1 MDLVQTVA
9 LSAGLAWASGL
20 RLYLVIFL
28 AGMLARFGYL
38 HLPETLLV
46 LQHPAVI
53 AAAGLMALAEAVAD
67 KVPAFDSLWDSVQ
80 TFIRIPAGALLA
92 ALALGNADPAWV
104 AAAGLIGGTIT
115 AGTHFAKAGSRLA
128 INASPEPFSN
138 WLASLGEEGL
148 VLGGVWTL
156 LAAPG
161 LFLGLLALFL
171 LLAFWLLYRLGRGLG
186 RLFRS
191 RNLETSR

>member
-53 AAAGLMALAEAVAD
+53 AAAGLMALAEAVAEVWTSLD
-67 KVPAFDSLWDSVQ
+67 TPTAAAYRERLGIGGEPAMAVLVGGRGRSGRHEKVARRSRMTCCQTGQGSGAFS
-80 TFIRIPAGALLA
+80 
-92 ALALGNADPAWV
+92 ALASW
-104 AAAGLIGGTIT
+104 
-115 AGTHFAKAGSRLA
+115 R
-128 INASPEPFSN
+128 
-138 WLASLGEEGL
+138 
-148 VLGGVWTL
+148 
-156 LAAPG
+156 
-161 LFLGLLALFL
+161 
-171 LLAFWLLYRLGRGLG
+171 
-186 RLFRS
+186 
-191 RNLETSR
+191 